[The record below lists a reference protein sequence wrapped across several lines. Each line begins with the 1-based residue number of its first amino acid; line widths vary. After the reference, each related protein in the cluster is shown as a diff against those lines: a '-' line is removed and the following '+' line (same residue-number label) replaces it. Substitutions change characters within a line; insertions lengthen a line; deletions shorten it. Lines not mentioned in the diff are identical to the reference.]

1 MKIKNFTIR
10 NFKSFSNHPNVVEDQ
25 VRSLSQFNMLYGYN
39 NSGKSNILKFLSLI
53 FQPKIERERILV
65 DDSQEIRQRPSSFWK
80 GFIDDSGFLFHKNN
94 RKIPVEFSFIIEV
107 AHDEIKS
114 GGFPNY
120 DDLKKDFLSNTHE
133 YATFKFEG
141 SIKAVDDFHTSE
153 IDLKSVSLNTLSVL
167 SKDSGGKISYFVQA
181 KRDKSPLKNDGL
193 ALGNLLSL
201 FNNAVCFF
209 DNGRFFNTEKMNSE
223 VTELTSSGYKNWL
236 YNLYMNPQKHKIFS
250 DLSEFIRKNK
260 IGIKTSDED
269 LFKGVEKNSPFT
281 DFNPE
286 FSKVGKDE
294 IELMLK
300 VGKER
305 FPLSSYGTGIQQ
317 LLYILS
323 KIFITNS
330 RILLIEE
337 LEMNFSPKYQQ
348 EVLEVLRDLIVA
360 GKIDQV
366 FFTTHSKHFDIRTD
380 FSIYEVKM
388 HTGVSTIHKVTS
400 RGKTFFNPPS

>member
-10 NFKSFSNHPNVVEDQ
+10 NFKSFSNNANVVHDQ

-39 NSGKSNILKFLSLI
+39 NSGKSNVLKFLTVI
-53 FQPKIERERILV
+53 FQPKVDRERITV
-65 DDSQEIRQRPSSFWK
+65 DDKAEIRQRPSSFWK
-80 GFIDDSGFLFHKNN
+80 GFIDDSGFLFHKND
-94 RKIPVEFSFIIEV
+94 RKTPIEFNFIIEV
-107 AHDEIKS
+107 KQDEIKK
-114 GGFPNY
+114 GGFANF
-120 DDLKKDFLSNTHE
+120 DDLKKDYLSSTQD
-133 YATFKFEG
+133 YGTFELTG
-141 SIKAVDDFHTSE
+141 VIKAIDDFHTSE
-153 IDLKSVSLNTLSVL
+153 IELETVSLNKLATF
-167 SKDSGGKISYFVQA
+167 SKDSTGKPSYFEGA
-181 KRDKSPLKNDGL
+181 KRAKSPLKNDGVAFESL
-193 ALGNLLSL
+193 MSL

-209 DNGRFFNTEKMNSE
+209 DNSRFFSSEKMDPD

-236 YNLYMNPQKHKIFS
+236 YNLHMSPQKYKEYTDLVKFVGKHKIGS
-250 DLSEFIRKNK
+250 
-260 IGIKTSDED
+260 KTADEAG
-269 LFKGVEKNSPFT
+269 FKGVEKNSPFI
-281 DFNPE
+281 DFDPE

-323 KIFITNS
+323 KVYVTNS

-366 FFTTHSKHFDIRTD
+366 FFTTHSNHFNTRTD

-388 HTGVSTIHKVTS
+388 DGGASTIAKVAS
-400 RGKTFFNPPS
+400 RRKAFFNP